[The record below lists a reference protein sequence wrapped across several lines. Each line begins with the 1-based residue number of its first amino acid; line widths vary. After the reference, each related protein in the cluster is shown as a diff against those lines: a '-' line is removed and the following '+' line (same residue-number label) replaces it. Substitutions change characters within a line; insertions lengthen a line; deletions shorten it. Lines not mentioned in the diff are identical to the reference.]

1 MRRSA
6 LNHNWLQNQYLVFLL
21 ALIEYATESFADPD
35 FEATA
40 IGQLRAWET
49 HQVAILHLLNACAD
63 ELSPRLL
70 LKCRPLAALSD
81 YDQTWL
87 GDFVHNCWMA
97 RTGIEKLIARANNCL
112 KESNAIYNNLVTMF
126 PLNEWQVSHET
137 LAFLAKELRSFH
149 TACSDLALAISH
161 LPSKL
166 EIA

>member
-21 ALIEYATESFADPD
+21 ALIEYTTESFVDPG

-40 IGQLRAWET
+40 AGQLRAWET
-49 HQVAILHLLNACAD
+49 HQSDMLHLLNTCAD

-70 LKCRPLAALSD
+70 LKNKPLAALNE
-81 YDQTWL
+81 YDQAWL
-87 GDFVHNCWMA
+87 GDVVHNCWVA
-97 RTGIEKLIARANNCL
+97 RTGIEKLVSRADNCL
-112 KESNAIYNNLVTMF
+112 KTANAIYSKLVTILIGNGW
-126 PLNEWQVSHET
+126 PAHET
-137 LAFLAKELRSFH
+137 FALLTNELRSFH
-149 TACSDLALAISH
+149 TACSDLALAISR